1 MKFTFNKKAFLI
13 FIILLLIEIC
23 IAVFVKDTFI
33 RPFFG
38 DVLVVILMYY
48 LLKSFIK
55 THYLYILISVFLLSF
70 GIEIL
75 QYFQLN
81 ELLGIQNKIIKII
94 IGSTFDYYDLLAY
107 TLGIIVVYY
116 YESKK
121 SKNE

>member
-1 MKFTFNKKAFLI
+1 
-13 FIILLLIEIC
+13 
-23 IAVFVKDTFI
+23 VKDTFI